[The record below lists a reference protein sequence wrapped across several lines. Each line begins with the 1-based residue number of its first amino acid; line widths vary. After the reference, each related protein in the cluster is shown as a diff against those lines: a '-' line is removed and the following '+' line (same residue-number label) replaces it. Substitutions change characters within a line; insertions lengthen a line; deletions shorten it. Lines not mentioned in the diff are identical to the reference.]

1 MEWYEIVAMFFALVA
16 LLSLCGC
23 LFYICHLDYKH
34 KENKLTFEKKKYD
47 DLECDLMHIYSV
59 LDEINNKIKE

>member
-23 LFYICHLDYKH
+23 LFYIAHLDYKH
-34 KENKLTFEKKKYD
+34 RENKLNFEKKKHD
-47 DLECDLMHIYSV
+47 DLELTLNCIY
-59 LDEINNKIKE
+59 DELHKLKEKE